1 MNEYVTGT
9 VGSDVSLSALETR
22 LHLYVV
28 TLEITEYLCALVS
41 SPVK

>member
-1 MNEYVTGT
+1 MNEYVIGT
-9 VGSDVSLSALETR
+9 VDSDASLSALETR

-28 TLEITEYLCALVS
+28 TLEITGCLCALVS